1 MISVAFI
8 VSRLQIL
15 GGFLPE
21 LGPAL
26 GGAFS

>member
-1 MISVAFI
+1 MISIALTVTRPQI
-8 VSRLQIL
+8 V